1 MVNTIHAIEL
11 PVLHAAQC
19 RQNVIL
25 FAYTFPSPFERDVV
39 VPGVGLYPALV
50 SVGALAEI
58 FLAYHRNAED
68 RSNEMN
74 HLFGPGQPTEVSSY
88 ALLGLISLL
97 RSWRTLTG
105 NPDRT

>member
-1 MVNTIHAIEL
+1 
-11 PVLHAAQC
+11 
-19 RQNVIL
+19 
-25 FAYTFPSPFERDVV
+25 
-39 VPGVGLYPALV
+39 
-50 SVGALAEI
+50 
-58 FLAYHRNAED
+58 
-68 RSNEMN
+68 MN